1 MTHINLL
8 NNNLYLCIMIN
19 AKVKII
25 EEDYPSNLEEE
36 LNQFLKTIDV
46 RQIIKTEYSSGI
58 SAGQY
63 DTKRTSSVIIY
74 YVGLDDIR
82 DIKISNV
89 LEVK

>member
-1 MTHINLL
+1 
-8 NNNLYLCIMIN
+8 MIN

-25 EEDYPSNLEEE
+25 EEDYPSNLESE

-74 YVGLDDIR
+74 YIGFEDIR
-82 DIKISNV
+82 DVKIDNV

>member
-1 MTHINLL
+1 
-8 NNNLYLCIMIN
+8 MIN

-25 EEDYPSNLEEE
+25 EEDYPSNLESE
-36 LNQFLKTIDV
+36 LNEFLETIDV

>member
-1 MTHINLL
+1 
-8 NNNLYLCIMIN
+8 MIN

-36 LNQFLKTIDV
+36 LNEFLKTIDV
-46 RQIIKTEYSSGI
+46 RQIIKTEYSTGI

-63 DTKRTSSVIIY
+63 DTKRKSSVIIY